1 MSYEPKFLSA
11 GDRALVVELGN
22 TVDEATNAL
31 VVALDSA
38 LAAQEIAG
46 IVEMVPT
53 YRSLLVMFDP
63 ALISRSE
70 LRQRILACW
79 PPDAARTSRY
89 RRWTIPVLYGGEAGE
104 DLDFVAKSHGLSPD
118 EVIRLH
124 ASAEYRVYMIGF
136 APGFAYLGGL
146 PERLHTSRRVD
157 PRMRIPAS
165 SISIGG
171 KQAAVCPPIEIPSGW
186 QLLGRTPVKTYD
198 PARREPF
205 LLAAGDRVVF
215 RPISADEFNALSAAA
230 DSGDPVAA
238 VEMIDG

>member
-1 MSYEPKFLSA
+1 MAHAPKFLAA
-11 GDRALVVELGN
+11 GDRAMTVELGDG
-22 TVDEATNAL
+22 VDEDTNAL
-31 VVALDSA
+31 VIALDRALSA
-38 LAAQEIAG
+38 QSIPG

-63 ALISRSE
+63 AVIP
-70 LRQRILACW
+70 RQTLQDRILACW
-79 PPDAARTSRY
+79 PPDAGSRAGY

-118 EVIRLH
+118 DVIRLH
-124 ASAEYRVYMIGF
+124 ASAEYHVYMIGF

-157 PRMRIPAS
+157 PRLRIPPG

-171 KQAAVCPPIEIPSGW
+171 KQAGVCPPFEIPSGW

-198 PARREPF
+198 PARAEPF

-215 RPISADEFNALSAAA
+215 EPISAEAFASQTAKAAE
-230 DSGDPVAA
+230 GDIVARM
-238 VEMIDG
+238 EMIDG